1 MVSEER
7 NNKEGQILPIV
18 EQFYTI
24 QGEGYHTGKAA
35 YFIRIGG
42 CDIGCSWCDT
52 KFSWNASLHPMVDV
66 NSIVDSVIS
75 CGADSVVVT
84 GGEPLMWNLDHLCS
98 QLRSKGIKTF
108 IETSGAHLLSGA
120 WDWIALSPKKGSLP
134 VDSIW
139 QKADELK
146 VIIENGTD
154 FADAERYSL
163 NVRADCKLF
172 LQPEWSR
179 FNYLIEEL
187 TEYVKTH
194 TKWRVSLQS
203 HKFMHIP

>member
-1 MVSEER
+1 MHSEVE
-7 NNKEGQILPIV
+7 NITDGNTLPIV
-18 EQFYTI
+18 EEFYTI

-52 KFSWNASLHPMVDV
+52 KFSWNASIHPVIPIE
-66 NSIVDSVIS
+66 SIINNVLS

-84 GGEPLMWNLDHLCS
+84 GGEPLMWNLEPLCTG
-98 QLRSKGIKTF
+98 LHAKGIRTF
-108 IETSGAHLLSGA
+108 LETSGAYPLSGE
-120 WDWIALSPKKGSLP
+120 WDWIALSPKKGMPPL
-134 VDSIW
+134 DDIW
-139 QKADELK
+139 ESADELK
-146 VIIENGTD
+146 VIIQNGTD

-163 NVRADCKLF
+163 NVKKDCRLF

-179 FNYLIEEL
+179 YNILIGEI
-187 TEYVKTH
+187 TEYVKKN
-194 TKWRVSLQS
+194 TKWVVSLQS